1 MSSQTI
7 TISISA
13 DETANTIKLNGFPE
27 QAELIIDISG
37 DVDFTKLVE
46 SLEKLIDQDKQ
57 VSFNLPDLS
66 SSNDR
71 TRLVISTVKEI
82 LDAYNQSLNND
93 SEEVDSNLESIGIG
107 AEVVVDPVLMIQMTF
122 LFNNN

>member
-7 TISISA
+7 TLIISS
-13 DETANTIKLNGFPE
+13 DESTNIVKLNGFPE

-46 SLEKLIDQDKQ
+46 SLEQLIDQDKQ

-66 SSNDR
+66 LSNDR
-71 TRLVISTVKEI
+71 TRLVLSTVKEI
-82 LDAYNQSLNND
+82 LDAYNQSLTND
-93 SEEVDSNLESIGIG
+93 SADADSNPESVE
-107 AEVVVDPVLMIQMTF
+107 ATADQTSDDSDDVPF
-122 LFNNN
+122 